1 MAEKLLTIREVAYI
15 LGLSEKEVVELS
27 QEGAIP
33 AYKVGGVY
41 LRFQKAQIEH
51 YKNKISG
58 GADHKNSSKA
68 GYTAADRLRDF
79 FYFYDFY
86 IFSAILIIVL
96 LMIIIKG

>member
-15 LGLSEKEVVELS
+15 LGISEKEVVELS
-27 QEGAIP
+27 EKGIIP

-51 YKNKISG
+51 YKNKIKG
-58 GADHKNSSKA
+58 LDHKNNSKSI
-68 GYTAADRLRDF
+68 YTATERLRDF
-79 FYFYDFY
+79 LYFYDFY
-86 IFSAILIIVL
+86 ILSAVLIIVL

>member
-15 LGLSEKEVVELS
+15 LGLNEKEVVELA
-27 QEGAIP
+27 EKGIIP

-41 LRFQKAQIEH
+41 LRFQKVQIEH
-51 YKNKISG
+51 YKNKIRG
-58 GADHKNSSKA
+58 GTDHKNSSKV
-68 GYTAADRLRDF
+68 GYTAAERLRDF

-86 IFSAILIIVL
+86 IFSAVLIILL